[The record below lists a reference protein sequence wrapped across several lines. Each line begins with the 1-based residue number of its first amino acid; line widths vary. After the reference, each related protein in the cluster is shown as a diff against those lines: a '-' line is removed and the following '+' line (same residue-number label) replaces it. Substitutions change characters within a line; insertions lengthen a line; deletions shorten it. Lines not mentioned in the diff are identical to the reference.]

1 MDDAGAAEVAARLR
15 EQAARLTA
23 VAGAAAQA
31 SHKVSSDPGKPG
43 EVSVT
48 ATGAGRITR
57 VYVGPHAM
65 RSGAAALAPALAR
78 LMNEAIDGARRGA
91 AQAVDEAAGPE
102 LRARAAADGE
112 SGRLAHELAAE
123 EFSAPS
129 PNRNVTV
136 TATGAGQIT
145 KVTFGATALRGYD
158 NLTLGEQIAA
168 AANAALAAAAEREQR
183 RLGSAVEAERAATGE
198 LDARVA
204 AFGRRMDD
212 LLGQLDATG
221 QRISGLE

>member
-1 MDDAGAAEVAARLR
+1 MTDAGAAAVAAQLR
-15 EQAARLTA
+15 EQAARL
-23 VAGAAAQA
+23 AAAAATAARA
-31 SHKVSSDPGKPG
+31 SHEASSDKGKPG

-48 ATGAGRITR
+48 ATGDGRLAR

-65 RSGAAALAPALAR
+65 RSGAATLAPALAR
-78 LMNEAIDGARRGA
+78 LMNEAIEGARHGA
-91 AQAVDEAAGPE
+91 AQALDEAAGPD
-102 LRARAAADGE
+102 LARPPSGGE
-112 SGRLAHELAAE
+112 PGRLAQELAAE

-145 KVTFGATALRGYD
+145 EVTFGATALRGYD

-168 AANAALAAAAEREQR
+168 AANAALAAAAQRAQR
-183 RLGSAVEAERAATGE
+183 RLGSDAAAERAAQGE

-204 AFGRRMDD
+204 AFGHRMDD

-221 QRISGLE
+221 RRISGLE